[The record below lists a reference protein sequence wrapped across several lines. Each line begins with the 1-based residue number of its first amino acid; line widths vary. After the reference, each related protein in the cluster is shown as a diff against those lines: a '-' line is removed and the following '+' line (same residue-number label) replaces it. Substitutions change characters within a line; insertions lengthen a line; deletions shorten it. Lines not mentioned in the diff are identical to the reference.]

1 MLQSVPVQELKLH
14 SLPEALIIFINI
26 NYPQIPAYV
35 VYCVTVAVGA
45 FNHYLLPHI
54 RKEMP
59 WLCCSQPIV
68 RAREWDVFEVTGMYV
83 HIGSC
88 IHSSFVVERILKEL
102 WYGRAALRNS
112 D

>member
-1 MLQSVPVQELKLH
+1 MKVDFKLRVGA
-14 SLPEALIIFINI
+14 SECACAGVEAPQPSRSSYYLYYINI

-68 RAREWDVFEVTGMYV
+68 RAREWDVFEVTGMY
-83 HIGSC
+83 IY
-88 IHSSFVVERILKEL
+88 RIM
-102 WYGRAALRNS
+102 YT
-112 D
+112 